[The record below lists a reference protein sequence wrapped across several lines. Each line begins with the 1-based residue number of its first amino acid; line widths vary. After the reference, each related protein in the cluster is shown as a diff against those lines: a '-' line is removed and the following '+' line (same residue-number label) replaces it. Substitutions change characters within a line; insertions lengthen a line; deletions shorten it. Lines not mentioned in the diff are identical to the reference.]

1 MHADVP
7 SESCDVCSRYYDIPT
22 RTCTPILPACV
33 ATSYQTGMPSAT
45 SDRPC
50 TPLTM
55 CKAWEVVSV
64 EGTATTDRTCA
75 FNDVVCAIGEYEVSA
90 PTATS
95 TRGCRAV
102 TKCTLEQYQ
111 TRAATP
117 TSDVACSQATSC
129 GFTTGA
135 CVWGGGSALPTST
148 QLYVSSVPTLP
159 TPARSR
165 LFTHTRP
172 SLFILLDSTL
182 TYASYAVACV
192 HAECTGTVTGE
203 GYRGA
208 RATTR
213 LGVACAAWT
222 DVRPELV
229 ASFPMAALDGA
240 VCRNPDGRAR
250 PVRGREP

>member
-129 GFTTGA
+129 GVTTGA
-135 CVWGGGSALPTST
+135 CVWGGVRLANLHTALRILRSDP
-148 QLYVSSVPTLP
+148 PDPRTLSP
-159 TPARSR
+159 LHPYTPLPFYSPR
-165 LFTHTRP
+165 LHADVC
-172 SLFILLDSTL
+172 LLCRC
-182 TYASYAVACV
+182 VCACRMYG
-192 HAECTGTVTGE
+192 HSHG
-203 GYRGA
+203 
-208 RATTR
+208 
-213 LGVACAAWT
+213 
-222 DVRPELV
+222 
-229 ASFPMAALDGA
+229 
-240 VCRNPDGRAR
+240 
-250 PVRGREP
+250 